1 MGRRW
6 MFALVTLV
14 VMAALI
20 GLCAYSG
27 ETRHRTLMRTEIGHP
42 VTPEAPTA
50 QPAVPEPEVGPTYQ
64 GNGLMLT
71 Y

>member
-1 MGRRW
+1 
-6 MFALVTLV
+6 MFALVTFV

-27 ETRHRTLMRTEIGHP
+27 ETRHRALLRTEIEHQA
-42 VTPEAPTA
+42 TPETPTA
-50 QPAVPEPEVGPTYQ
+50 PPAVPEPEVGPTYQ